1 LTFSL
6 AHLGFVHTYS
16 KADPTGMEESY
27 D

>member
-6 AHLGFVHTYS
+6 AHLGFVHTHS
-16 KADPTGMEESY
+16 TAEPTGMEESY